1 MSKQQKIVYLKISP
15 TIHTLID
22 NLLAAPLIKG
32 GLRGDQNH
40 LIKGRSIFYL
50 IRTTYLKVNYCH
62 QQIHQNYLD
71 LAEKAHLKV
80 GVGKLN
86 STPVIILLYP

>member
-1 MSKQQKIVYLKISP
+1 
-15 TIHTLID
+15 
-22 NLLAAPLIKG
+22 KG
-32 GLRGDQNH
+32 G
-40 LIKGRSIFYL
+40 SIFYL

-80 GVGKLN
+80 GVSELN
-86 STPVIILLYP
+86 STLVIILLYP